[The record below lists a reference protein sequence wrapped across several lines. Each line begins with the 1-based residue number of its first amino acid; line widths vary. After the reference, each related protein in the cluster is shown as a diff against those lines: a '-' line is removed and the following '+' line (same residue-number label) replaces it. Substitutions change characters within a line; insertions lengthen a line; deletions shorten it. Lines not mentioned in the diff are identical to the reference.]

1 MKSKFRKIASLL
13 LILILVISAL
23 AIAQGGNDSN
33 IKNTASIVSEN
44 GVFISGISDTAET
57 YILPENTG
65 GGSSGG
71 GSGGGYSGTSH
82 GSESD
87 KNNETEPNEGEEP
100 YIPLPLSDGSHF
112 AYVSGYGNG
121 NFMPTSSIKRG
132 ETGAI
137 FARLLNSGEKP
148 EGYGSDFSDTTGH
161 WANSSLGFIE
171 NYGII
176 NGYPDGSFRPERSI
190 TRAEFATVVSR
201 FVSVSDDTTT
211 GAAVEIEPFTDT
223 EGHWAQ
229 TSIEKCRKAGI
240 ISGYGNGRFMPD
252 SPITRAEAVSI
263 INRLTAREADKDFID
278 ANLENII
285 RFTDVKPPYWAYY
298 DIIEAANSHGY
309 DYSEDSEEWKN

>member
-1 MKSKFRKIASLL
+1 MKFKFRKIASLL
-13 LILILVISAL
+13 ICFILVISAL
-23 AIAQGGNDSN
+23 AIAQGGDDSH

-57 YILPENTG
+57 YIMPENTG

-71 GSGGGYSGTSH
+71 GSGGGYSGS
-82 GSESD
+82 SSQSSD
-87 KNNETEPNEGEEP
+87 NEGEEP

-121 NFMPTSSIKRG
+121 RFMPTSSIKRG

-148 EGYGSDFSDTTGH
+148 EGGGSDFSDTTGH
-161 WANSSLGFIE
+161 WADSSLGFIE
-171 NYGII
+171 DYGII
-176 NGYPDGSFRPERSI
+176 KGYPDGSFRPERSI

-211 GAAVEIEPFTDT
+211 GAAIEIAPFTDT

-229 TSIEKCRKAGI
+229 TSIERCRKAGI

-298 DIIEAANSHGY
+298 DILEAANSHSY